1 MIGEFAPEIPDFGG
15 DDAPAVGRGLETR
28 CLAVLADELVAY
40 PVEAFGEV
48 EEAVHRASLLLA
60 CCNGPGEEGSV
71 ACNLVYL
78 AAVLLAAV
86 GEQLVVV
93 LQEAAVLHV
102 PEFFGERGGVA
113 QVHHHEHEIFFER
126 FLRLAEQ
133 RVPENAGPE
142 LLVHRTHEGDE
153 VCHQE
158 EHEQGHLHRG
168 LGEFRD
174 DGADAVFV
182 HHAFACFCPE
192 QENAEDGARADRRDE
207 VQRAHQ
213 QGFPY
218 RPAVHFVPEDK
229 DVVHAV
235 RESHEQGELEHCDCL
250 ANVGRTVLCVTV
262 DY

>member
-1 MIGEFAPEIPDFGG
+1 MIGEFASKIPDFGG
-15 DDAPAVGRGLETR
+15 DYAPAVGRGLETR
-28 CLAVLADELVAY
+28 RLAVLADELVAY

-102 PEFFGERGGVA
+102 PEFFGECGGVA

-133 RVPENAGPE
+133 RVPENARPE
-142 LLVHRTHEGDE
+142 LLVHRAHEGDE
-153 VCHQE
+153 VRHQE
-158 EHEQGHLHRG
+158 EHEQGHLHRRFG
-168 LGEFRD
+168 KFRD
-174 DGADAVFV
+174 DGGDAVFV
-182 HHAFACFCPE
+182 HHAFANLRSE
-192 QENAEDGARADRRDE
+192 QQYAEDGARADCRDE
-207 VQRAHQ
+207 VRRAHQ

-218 RPAVHFVPEDK
+218 RPAVHLVPEDK

-235 RESHEQGELEHCDCL
+235 RKPHEQGELEHRDRL
-250 ANVGRTVLCVTV
+250 GNVGHAELGVAV